1 MTFGGDGQGGA
12 RNRVLCR

>member
-1 MTFGGDGQGGA
+1 MSVGGNSQGGA